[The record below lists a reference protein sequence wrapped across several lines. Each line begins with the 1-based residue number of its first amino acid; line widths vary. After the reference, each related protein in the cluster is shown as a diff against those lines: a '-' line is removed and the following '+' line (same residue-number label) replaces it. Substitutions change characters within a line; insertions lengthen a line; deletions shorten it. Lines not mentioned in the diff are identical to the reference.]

1 MIWVVLLLMVAIATG
16 ALLVPL
22 LRGRSGF
29 APRAA
34 YDMAVYR
41 DQLAELDRDKARG
54 VITEAEAQA
63 ARAEIGRRMLAA
75 AQEAPDAQQAPAA
88 KPWLRTLAVALAG
101 VAPLAAMMLY
111 LERGSPDVPSVSFA
125 EQKSMQADADA
136 ESRAQIERMVQSLA
150 ERVQKAP
157 DDREGWILLARSLS
171 ALGRNDEAVP
181 AWRRVMALTNNAPE
195 HAGPFGEALVQAAG
209 GVVTPEA
216 RKAFERVREADPID
230 PRALFFLGIAQA
242 QAGDA
247 HAALQLWT
255 DVVATSPE
263 DAPWLPLVRA
273 RIADTA
279 REARIDPATIK
290 PSPEALKAAQ
300 APAARGPGA
309 AEIEAMQRLS
319 PEERQ
324 AAIRTMVERLA
335 ARMEAEPDN
344 LEGWRRL
351 GRAWGV
357 LGEHEKAKDAL
368 ARAAALAPENVA
380 VLSDYA
386 RALLQ
391 DAEPGASPPAEVTAI
406 MRRILALDPD
416 HGDAQWFVGLAEAA
430 AGHRDAAAVLWEK
443 LITRLPPGSPEYAEV
458 KKRLDA
464 LKATN

>member
-1 MIWVVLLLMVAIATG
+1 MVAIATG
-16 ALLVPL
+16 ALLAPL
-22 LRGRSGF
+22 LRGRSGTL
-29 APRAA
+29 PRAA

-41 DQLAELDRDKARG
+41 DQLAELDRDKTRG

-75 AQEAPDAQQAPAA
+75 SQEVSDAQPAPAV
-88 KPWLRTLAVALAG
+88 KSWPRTLAVALAG
-101 VAPLAAMMLY
+101 AAPLAAMLLY
-111 LERGSPDVPSVSFA
+111 LEMGSPDVPGIPFA
-125 EQKSMQADADA
+125 EQTAMQAMQADTAA
-136 ESRAQIERMVQSLA
+136 ESRAQIERMLQSLA

-171 ALGRNDEAVP
+171 ALGRNDEALP
-181 AWRRVMALTNNAPE
+181 AWRRVMALTNDAPE

-216 RKAFERVREADPID
+216 RKAFERVREADPLD

-247 HAALQLWT
+247 RAALQLWT
-255 DVVATSPE
+255 DIVATSPE
-263 DAPWLPLVRA
+263 DAPWLPIVRA
-273 RIADTA
+273 RITDTA

-290 PSPEALKAAQ
+290 PSPEAQKAAQ
-300 APAARGPGA
+300 SAATRGPGA
-309 AEIEAMQRLS
+309 AEVEAMQRLS

-335 ARMEAEPDN
+335 ARMETEPDN

-357 LGEHEKAKDAL
+357 LGERKKAKEAL
-368 ARAAALAPENVA
+368 ARAVALAPENVA

-386 RALLQ
+386 SALLQ
-391 DAEPGASPPAEVTAI
+391 EAGPDAAPPAEVTAI

-416 HGDAQWFVGLAEAA
+416 HGDAQWFVGLAEAE
-430 AGHRDAAAVLWEK
+430 AGNRDAAAALWEK

-464 LKATN
+464 LKAAN